1 MFVLTSAV
9 KLFFRDLKDPLI
21 PQDVRDVLVEAQ
33 PGAPVHETSKLLQA
47 YYSTDW
53 ENWLGNWE
61 NLEPMMQQLH
71 TFFLFLSL

>member
-47 YYSTDW
+47 YYSTEW
-53 ENWLGNWE
+53 EQWLGNWE
-61 NLEPMMQQLH
+61 NLEPVMQQLH
-71 TFFLFLSL
+71 TFFLY